1 MLYEWSAVFSKSI
14 YTVDKAVI
22 RVLTN
27 EVKEQLIEKVK
38 QEVDP
43 AFIILFGSFAKDT
56 VREESDIDL
65 AYFSSKQLSPYDRFL
80 LSNELA
86 LIGGR
91 DVDLVDIKEIDT
103 VFTMQVFAYGIPI
116 YVEDEN
122 EFIRQ
127 RMRAFSM
134 YATLNEQRAVI
145 LNAIKE
151 RGSVFGDE

>member
-1 MLYEWSAVFSKSI
+1 M
-14 YTVDKAVI
+14 
-22 RVLTN
+22 LTN
-27 EVKEQLIEKVK
+27 EIMVQLIEKVK
-38 QEVDP
+38 QEVNP

-65 AYFSSKQLSPYDRFL
+65 AYFSSKQLSSYDRFL

-91 DVDLVDIKEIDT
+91 EVDLVDIRNIDT
-103 VFTMQVFAYGIPI
+103 VFTMQIFAHGIPI
-116 YVEDEN
+116 YIEDEN

-127 RMRAFSM
+127 RMRAYSM
-134 YATLNEQRAVI
+134 YATLNEQRA
-145 LNAIKE
+145 AIINDIQA

>member
-1 MLYEWSAVFSKSI
+1 M
-14 YTVDKAVI
+14 
-22 RVLTN
+22 LTN
-27 EVKEQLIEKVK
+27 EIMVQLIEKVK
-38 QEVDP
+38 QEVNP

-65 AYFSSKQLSPYDRFL
+65 AYFSSKQLSSYDRFL

-91 DVDLVDIKEIDT
+91 EVDLVDIRNIDT
-103 VFTMQVFAYGIPI
+103 VFTMQIFAHGIPI
-116 YVEDEN
+116 YIEDEN

-127 RMRAFSM
+127 RMRAYSM
-134 YATLNEQRAVI
+134 YATLTEQRA
-145 LNAIKE
+145 AIIIDIQA

>member
-1 MLYEWSAVFSKSI
+1 M
-14 YTVDKAVI
+14 
-22 RVLTN
+22 LTN
-27 EVKEQLIEKVK
+27 EIKEQLIEKVK
-38 QEVDP
+38 QEVNP

-65 AYFSSKQLSPYDRFL
+65 AYFSSNKQLSSYDRFL

-91 DVDLVDIKEIDT
+91 EVDLVDIKEIDT
-103 VFTMQVFAYGIPI
+103 VFTMQIFAQGIPI
-116 YVEDEN
+116 YLQDEN

-127 RMRAFSM
+127 RMRAYSM

-145 LNAIKE
+145 INDIKK
-151 RGSVFGDE
+151 RGSVYGDE

>member
-1 MLYEWSAVFSKSI
+1 M
-14 YTVDKAVI
+14 
-22 RVLTN
+22 LTN
-27 EVKEQLIEKVK
+27 EIKEQLIEKLK

-65 AYFSSKQLSPYDRFL
+65 AYFSNKQLSSYDRFL

-86 LIGGR
+86 LIGER
-91 DVDLVDIKEIDT
+91 EVDLVDIKSVDT
-103 VFTMQVFAYGIPI
+103 VFTMQIFAHGIPI
-116 YVEDEN
+116 YIEDEN

-134 YATLNEQRAVI
+134 YTTLNEQRAVI
-145 LNAIKE
+145 LNDIKE

>member
-1 MLYEWSAVFSKSI
+1 MLYEWSAVFSLNI
-14 YTVDKAVI
+14 YTIDKAVI

-27 EVKEQLIEKVK
+27 EIKEQLIEKVK

-65 AYFSSKQLSPYDRFL
+65 AYFSNKQLSSYDRFL

-86 LIGGR
+86 LIGER
-91 DVDLVDIKEIDT
+91 EVDLVDIKSVDT
-103 VFTMQVFAYGIPI
+103 VFTMQIFAHGIPI
-116 YVEDEN
+116 YIEDEN

-134 YATLNEQRAVI
+134 YTTLNEQRAVI
-145 LNAIKE
+145 LNDIKE

>member
-1 MLYEWSAVFSKSI
+1 MLYEESVVFPINI

-27 EVKEQLIEKVK
+27 EIKEQLIEKVK

-43 AFIILFGSFAKDT
+43 AFIILFGSFAKDM

-65 AYFSSKQLSPYDRFL
+65 AYFSNKQLSSYDRFL

-86 LIGGR
+86 LIGER
-91 DVDLVDIKEIDT
+91 EVDLIDIKSIDT
-103 VFTMQVFAYGIPI
+103 VFTMQIFAHGIPI
-116 YVEDEN
+116 YIEDEN

-145 LNAIKE
+145 INDIKA